1 MQTIRKLTSG
11 GDVRRLAAT
20 RNGMLMIAGL
30 VAVLAGAFLLLFLS
44 QYRDSVSDTSP
55 TTVLV
60 AKSLIEK
67 GTSGDVVITSGMF
80 ETSRIT
86 KSEAKTGAIEDP
98 SKLRGQI
105 AASDVYP
112 GEQLTTTEFTGTKD
126 SLANQITGIQR
137 AVSIPLD
144 SAHGMI
150 GEVKAGDHVDVLA
163 GFNKENGGAG
173 TGQPLLR
180 AIMQNAT
187 VLRAPASAKGSGVG
201 STKTQNVVLKAP
213 DKEAW
218 KFAFASEYGKVW
230 IVLRSK
236 AGAEQSKPTLV
247 TLQTVLLGSKPIRV
261 K

>member
-1 MQTIRKLTSG
+1 MEVIRKLTSG
-11 GDVRRLAAT
+11 SDVRRLAST
-20 RNGMLMIAGL
+20 RNGMLTIAVL

-44 QYRDSVSDTSP
+44 RYRDSVNDTTP
-55 TTVLV
+55 VTVLV

-67 GTSGDVVITSGMF
+67 GTAGDVVITSGMF

-86 KSEAKTGAIEDP
+86 QSEAKNGAIEDP

-112 GEQLTTTEFTGTKD
+112 GEQLTAAEFTGTSD
-126 SLANQITGIQR
+126 SLANEVTGLQR
-137 AVSIPLD
+137 AISIPLD

-163 GFNKENGGAG
+163 GFNKENGAG
-173 TGQPLLR
+173 SGQPVLR

-187 VLRAPASAKGSGVG
+187 VLRAPASTKGIGVG
-201 STKTQNVVLKAP
+201 TNKTQNVVLKAP
-213 DKEAW
+213 DKNAW

-236 AGAEQSKPTLV
+236 AGAEQSAPSMV
-247 TLQTVLLGSKPIRV
+247 TLGTVLFGSKPIRV

>member
-1 MQTIRKLTSG
+1 MLTIA
-11 GDVRRLAAT
+11 V
-20 RNGMLMIAGL
+20 L

-44 QYRDSVSDTSP
+44 RYRDSVNDTSP
-55 TTVLV
+55 VTVLV

-86 KSEAKTGAIEDP
+86 QSEAKHGAIEEP

-112 GEQLTTTEFTGTKD
+112 GEQLTAAEFTNTSN
-126 SLANQITGIQR
+126 SLANEITGLQR
-137 AVSIPLD
+137 AISIPLD
-144 SAHGMI
+144 GAHGMI

-163 GFNKENGGAG
+163 GFNKENAGAG
-173 TGQPLLR
+173 GQPILR

-187 VLRAPASAKGSGVG
+187 VLRAPSSAKGGGVG
-201 STKTQNVVLKAP
+201 STKAQNVVLKAP
-213 DKEAW
+213 DKNAW

-236 AGAEQSKPTLV
+236 AGAEQSAPSLV
-247 TLQTVLLGSKPIRV
+247 TLQTVLFGSKPIRV